1 MQGKAISKGGIIWKW
16 DLKWMQV
23 EKKKQ
28 LFQDIKSIKP
38 AGNLDKWGEALYK

>member
-1 MQGKAISKGGIIWKW
+1 
-16 DLKWMQV
+16 MQV

-38 AGNLDKWGEALYK
+38 AGNLDK